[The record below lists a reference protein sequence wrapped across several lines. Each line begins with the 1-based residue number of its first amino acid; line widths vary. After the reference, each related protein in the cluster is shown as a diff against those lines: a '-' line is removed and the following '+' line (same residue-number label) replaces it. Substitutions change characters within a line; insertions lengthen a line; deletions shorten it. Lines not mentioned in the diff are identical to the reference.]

1 MSVLQVRRLKLRH
14 RKWQSGAQSPG
25 LRLRAQCGLRGAMGQ
40 LSLSQKPTPCT
51 FSSASSQSR
60 QEIYALS
67 VSVLSKS
74 GKVTCLLSI
83 SRILRIRS
91 ISRIQTVQNCLKS
104 VQRVYMNSFV
114 TWTVIIVFSIYN
126 KWATSQNL
134 AVFFSL
140 RNSSHKRIL
149 LRCIS
154 LCPNYQNVQQWC
166 SLLEGLLYFRCKKT

>member
-1 MSVLQVRRLKLRH
+1 MWETSSNCLLLYPDSTTTCYTFELDVCAGLCDVHDSISLNVWLCPCETGEQVACRFCRWGDWSSDTGSDRVGH
-14 RKWQSGAQSPG
+14 RVQVSDLEPNVVWEERWGSWVCHKE
-25 LRLRAQCGLRGAMGQ
+25 
-40 LSLSQKPTPCT
+40 PTPCT
-51 FSSASSQSR
+51 FSSTSSQSR

-114 TWTVIIVFSIYN
+114 TWSYN
-126 KWATSQNL
+126 
-134 AVFFSL
+134 SL
-140 RNSSHKRIL
+140 
-149 LRCIS
+149 
-154 LCPNYQNVQQWC
+154 
-166 SLLEGLLYFRCKKT
+166 